1 MKPTP
6 HENKILPNF
15 LPGKI
20 SRDGFLGTDS
30 RHIHDIIDDDK
41 RTLGRLKITQEQ
53 IADRL
58 QFFINEGKKAI
69 EGETTVDHYR
79 VKTMWSRGMLAC
91 PFGEPRLHHKIVT
104 TVTNTIL
111 GQEIVY
117 SQLNVHMIREHGFFE
132 GKGATFRIEPE
143 AVVRILEIQ

>member
-6 HENKILPNF
+6 HENKIITNF

-20 SRDGFLGTDS
+20 SMDGFLGTDT
-30 RHIHDIIDDDK
+30 RHVHDIIADDNLILE
-41 RTLGRLKITQEQ
+41 RLGVTHEQ

-69 EGETTVDHYR
+69 EGEASVNHYR
-79 VKTMWSRGMLAC
+79 VKTIWSRGMLAC

-104 TVTNTIL
+104 TVINTKL

-117 SQLNVHMIREHGFFE
+117 SQLNVHMIRDHGFFE
-132 GKGATFRIEPE
+132 GKGAKFRVEPE
-143 AVVRILEIQ
+143 RVVRVLELK